1 MALNTQ
7 EIFDA
12 VAGKYG
18 ASATDA
24 LFTRWFFLSLTR
36 IESDLASSKV
46 GISIDMPTTLDTDI
60 ECDDH
65 YFGVIIDGLN
75 KYIQESG
82 MWGAEDKAILESRYE
97 RSLRKAHT
105 HYMGTQTVY
114 TRTSGVSTSDD
125 EES

>member
-7 EIFDA
+7 EIFDL
-12 VAGKYG
+12 VATKYG
-18 ASATDA
+18 ATSESES
-24 LFTRWFFLSLTR
+24 FTQWFFLSLAR

-46 GISIDMPTTLDTDI
+46 GISIDMPTTPEDDI

-65 YFGVIIDGLN
+65 YLGVIIDGLN

-82 MWGAEDKAILESRYE
+82 MWGSEDAGTLEARYE

-105 HYMGTQTVY
+105 HYSGTQTVY
-114 TRTSGVSTSDD
+114 TRTSGA
-125 EES
+125 